1 MTIYIRN
8 DKNKTILDC
17 DYYIKTEGDSKF
29 LEIKSSVII
38 ETYSEF
44 LLNSN
49 SEKQMEIVEDFT
61 ELSELRGWLWESYF
75 LGGDNNPEEYDNVL
89 KILRRKISTI
99 AKKYSLIYV
108 ED

>member
-1 MTIYIRN
+1 MIFFIRN
-8 DKNKTILDC
+8 EKNRTILDC
-17 DYYIKTEGDSKF
+17 EYFIKREEGMKF
-29 LEIKSSVII
+29 LEIHSSVIVD
-38 ETYSEF
+38 TYSEF

-49 SEKQMEIVEDFT
+49 PEKQMEIVEDFT

-89 KILRRKISTI
+89 KILQKKISTI
-99 AKKYSLIYV
+99 AKKYNLIYT